1 MLVQDDEM
9 TAGDVLTVFF
19 SVLMGAMNVGQAA
32 PYVEAFMTAK
42 AAAAKIFHVI
52 DRIPEI
58 DSASKEG
65 KIPAKGAG
73 NITFKDVHFNY
84 PSRKEVNVWII

>member
-1 MLVQDDEM
+1 
-9 TAGDVLTVFF
+9 
-19 SVLMGAMNVGQAA
+19 MGAMNVGQAA

-73 NITFKDVHFNY
+73 NITFKDVHFQALKDGAY
-84 PSRKEVNVWII
+84 SFPFKSSGCIPPFCTAYKIYLAF